1 MDALGKLLER
11 SFPKPLPELSTHFIG
26 SANIVPLNI
35 GDFACRYR
43 WYKSFRQVTSNR
55 CGTTHGS
62 FRPDHQLTFYHFYPV
77 AERGVNRP
85 NPAGRDWARE
95 QPEIVAR
102 NTATQ
107 NPHRVKTESKAPLVK
122 VLAVKGGSCIATARS
137 EALLL
142 FKKPLAGLGTESQGL
157 DLLKSP
163 RTAPP
168 RQPLPCIP

>member
-1 MDALGKLLER
+1 MPLNIGDFACRYRRHKAFRQETGLVLFREDAPEGGCGNASGRLLER

-26 SANIVPLNI
+26 SANIVPLNF

-43 WYKSFRQVTSNR
+43 RHKAFRQVTSNR

-62 FRPDHQLTFYHFYPV
+62 FRPNHQLTTYHFYPV

-107 NPHRVKTESKAPLVK
+107 NPHSLKTESKAPLN
-122 VLAVKGGSCIATARS
+122 
-137 EALLL
+137 
-142 FKKPLAGLGTESQGL
+142 
-157 DLLKSP
+157 
-163 RTAPP
+163 
-168 RQPLPCIP
+168 

>member
-1 MDALGKLLER
+1 MGKLLER

-35 GDFACRYR
+35 GDFTCRYR
-43 WYKSFRQVTSNR
+43 RYKAFRQITSNR
-55 CGTTHGS
+55 CGTTRGS
-62 FRPDHQLTFYHFYPV
+62 FRPNHQLTFYHFYPG

-95 QPEIVAR
+95 QPEIAAR

-107 NPHRVKTESKAPLVK
+107 NPHHLGIEVKIPLVK
-122 VLAVKGGSCIATARS
+122 VLESLENFFQEVFKWGSGQS
-137 EALLL
+137 PEVL
-142 FKKPLAGLGTESQGL
+142 GLGTESQGL
-157 DLLKSP
+157 DLALDLKSP